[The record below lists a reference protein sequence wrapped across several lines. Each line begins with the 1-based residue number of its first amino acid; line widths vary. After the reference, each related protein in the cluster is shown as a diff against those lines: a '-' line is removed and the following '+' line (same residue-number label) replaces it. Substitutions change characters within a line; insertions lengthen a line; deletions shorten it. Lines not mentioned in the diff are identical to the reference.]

1 MSVCDS
7 FTEHAWIK
15 GKCQDCF
22 RPRDQHRGGPA
33 NQAAGGGHA
42 APANA
47 EKTRPPV
54 AKKPASFRA
63 PAAPAQVG
71 NGDGEVGR
79 DARQAE
85 GGRGA
90 HAVTGWRKGADDG
103 ALDRKRS
110 NNNNHHFGV
119 RHARFECKEAAA
131 DFGSACDK
139 LENGNNNDNDVFADA
154 AVLANQQLA
163 AGDAAG
169 GCDNSSLAL
178 FLNRIRSRYHRSAE
192 RGAAAAHGCLASDR
206 KVWRP
211 RKRVRLGE
219 GGPEVISHE
228 GGVFCY
234 ADSEASSGS
243 PEEAAGTGGVAAA
256 REEGRES
263 WDESDEE
270 LLAIEMRMRD
280 RSRFAELRPNS
291 LSPVHFGRHG
301 GRAARPRNPVLRR
314 DRPHGRDDRPEAERD
329 AAGGADAN
337 PDPSEGKA
345 SYVSSS
351 EDLETPSPVS
361 AGALCPRQESTSQ
374 GLDSQGNTSVS
385 SDDGNVADAE
395 AELRDASERSD
406 AEDAAESRRRQVPRK
421 STPSETDSE
430 SAAAEPG
437 GAGPAGDKRTF
448 RTRVSV
454 SLGAVERNAKP
465 CRVVNLDPAPVA
477 CDSGPGPDEVSAKPR
492 QAEPMEGREQPHRPQ
507 QQQQPHRLQQ
517 QHMELRCG
525 AQLDVAATRS
535 AAAQEPLSTG
545 EKRLNHA
552 ANLLFTL
559 SAVPHTPVY
568 AQSTRSKTFIPPSA
582 AHEENNNNNYYVT
595 PAPPTSESQAS
606 RPQRKDS
613 PGERPG
619 REHAQ
624 PHGRLGG
631 GGNASPAIFAPNA
644 ASPRIGGPA
653 VKTTTAAMPSGLC
666 RGSPPKHKT
675 FLYVEGAGG
684 DPRNACR
691 GSVTASERIER
702 SEEGLLNANAAP
714 HHAEDRGD
722 ASAALSQLV
731 ASIKPPNLP
740 PELPKK
746 RFKGRTAGD
755 EAKLEVLPPPQYRDL
770 KRDVSSDGR
779 AAGSD
784 GRHGASPG
792 GFVDPDAADEKLRPP
807 LLRQGGVVVPGLSAG
822 RPPATPPRTSPKSR
836 SETDGGADAP
846 PRPPPRTSSSSG
858 PRPEPSPLLPESST
872 SRTPSPG
879 RATETGDVPG
889 SPAPSPRQRQ
899 SVRRKSSHWEVVRN
913 LFPWKK
919 QQDGRPE
926 KSGDRRDG
934 AAPPRVDERP
944 DPEQPSGGGGGGGV
958 VVELDAGERPAAALL
973 YKQDYPRFIN
983 PALGNGS
990 GAAAQNSSR
999 SPKSK
1004 KSSGSVGEEPEPR
1017 PRKRSAGAER
1027 GEKKSPALGVAR
1039 QTAAKRPPAQVG
1051 APIPTSESSVNPEDV
1066 RMDENSVA
1074 IAPSQ
1079 PTMGNHA
1086 RGDRPARRETPP
1098 TETETAPDT
1107 RGAPPPPSREASP
1120 RSPALWPPGGP
1131 LAAVYGN
1138 VGRLRAGMAPE
1149 KHPRPL
1155 REASEDAIAFEGPA
1169 DADGGAATPELAPP
1183 PPLPAKRSGSRAG
1196 SSASASP
1203 SGFDAGP
1210 DASAPRDRRETK
1222 GEEGGHEA
1230 AGRVQQQQ
1238 QQQGL
1243 SHTDPLGRR
1252 VPRKDRGGG
1261 AQRGPRQQQLFKSH
1275 SVECSPVHAAF
1286 SGDATPERRASPA
1299 SRGQRPPRSLE
1310 STSQDSIPESD
1321 DSLADGDG
1329 SPFPAPALDAA
1340 HAGRGPRQRPGSKP
1354 GSADGGGEAVAPA
1367 GSVYRNIES
1376 AEAVS
1381 ARILSLQAEATRR
1394 LAAKC
1399 EQVFMRGCAARVG
1412 LREESWPDFKLRSN
1426 KPCCEAGDGTYYA
1439 ATYAKDPDHA
1449 YAIKVC
1455 KGRADA
1461 SQRRRQQQSATVTR
1475 GVPVH
1480 YNIQQEC
1487 GHFVAEV
1494 PPSLLPHGE
1503 DADGADPGRL
1513 VVIAREA
1520 PHRTLADLVRTS
1532 AEEHRAEPERYERLA
1547 SLLLLQLCAA
1557 LEHLKVHGVTHCGL
1571 RLENLLLARSG
1582 RPGDPTP
1589 RLVLSNFLQAKQ
1601 QQQQPKNRAR
1611 HDRGET
1617 GAGPPGGPA
1626 PPEQLRLAPELLSAA
1641 QYRKLDEFQTG
1652 ILIYEM
1658 LHLPNPFEDDPG
1670 LRASG
1675 YSTDDL
1681 PPFLRLSCYSSGLQR
1696 LAFQL
1701 LQPDPAS
1708 RLPIAEAR
1716 VALQLLAWGPQAEH
1730 LTREL
1735 GGPRPDGRR
1744 LREVLRNW
1752 LDVRRA
1758 LLMVVF
1764 AEKALAQDGPEGGG
1778 VNLEDWLR
1786 CQFFAFTTVDCMA
1799 RAVELLRL
1807 C

>member
-374 GLDSQGNTSVS
+374 GLDSQGNTS
-385 SDDGNVADAE
+385 
-395 AELRDASERSD
+395 
-406 AEDAAESRRRQVPRK
+406 
-421 STPSETDSE
+421 
-430 SAAAEPG
+430 
-437 GAGPAGDKRTF
+437 
-448 RTRVSV
+448 
-454 SLGAVERNAKP
+454 
-465 CRVVNLDPAPVA
+465 
-477 CDSGPGPDEVSAKPR
+477 
-492 QAEPMEGREQPHRPQ
+492 AEPMEGREQPHRPQ

-653 VKTTTAAMPSGLC
+653 
-666 RGSPPKHKT
+666 
-675 FLYVEGAGG
+675 
-684 DPRNACR
+684 
-691 GSVTASERIER
+691 
-702 SEEGLLNANAAP
+702 
-714 HHAEDRGD
+714 
-722 ASAALSQLV
+722 LV

-755 EAKLEVLPPPQYRDL
+755 EAKLEVLPPP
-770 KRDVSSDGR
+770 
-779 AAGSD
+779 
-784 GRHGASPG
+784 H
-792 GFVDPDAADEKLRPP
+792 
-807 LLRQGGVVVPGLSAG
+807 
-822 RPPATPPRTSPKSR
+822 
-836 SETDGGADAP
+836 
-846 PRPPPRTSSSSG
+846 
-858 PRPEPSPLLPESST
+858 
-872 SRTPSPG
+872 
-879 RATETGDVPG
+879 
-889 SPAPSPRQRQ
+889 
-899 SVRRKSSHWEVVRN
+899 
-913 LFPWKK
+913 
-919 QQDGRPE
+919 
-926 KSGDRRDG
+926 
-934 AAPPRVDERP
+934 
-944 DPEQPSGGGGGGGV
+944 
-958 VVELDAGERPAAALL
+958 
-973 YKQDYPRFIN
+973 
-983 PALGNGS
+983 
-990 GAAAQNSSR
+990 
-999 SPKSK
+999 
-1004 KSSGSVGEEPEPR
+1004 
-1017 PRKRSAGAER
+1017 
-1027 GEKKSPALGVAR
+1027 
-1039 QTAAKRPPAQVG
+1039 
-1051 APIPTSESSVNPEDV
+1051 
-1066 RMDENSVA
+1066 
-1074 IAPSQ
+1074 
-1079 PTMGNHA
+1079 
-1086 RGDRPARRETPP
+1086 
-1098 TETETAPDT
+1098 
-1107 RGAPPPPSREASP
+1107 
-1120 RSPALWPPGGP
+1120 
-1131 LAAVYGN
+1131 
-1138 VGRLRAGMAPE
+1138 
-1149 KHPRPL
+1149 
-1155 REASEDAIAFEGPA
+1155 
-1169 DADGGAATPELAPP
+1169 
-1183 PPLPAKRSGSRAG
+1183 RAG

-1230 AGRVQQQQ
+1230 AGRVQQQQQ

-1367 GSVYRNIES
+1367 GGVYRNIES

>member
-22 RPRDQHRGGPA
+22 RPLDQHRGGPA
-33 NQAAGGGHA
+33 NQAAGGGYA

-63 PAAPAQVG
+63 PAVPAQVG
-71 NGDGEVGR
+71 NGDG
-79 DARQAE
+79 
-85 GGRGA
+85 
-90 HAVTGWRKGADDG
+90 
-103 ALDRKRS
+103 
-110 NNNNHHFGV
+110 
-119 RHARFECKEAAA
+119 
-131 DFGSACDK
+131 
-139 LENGNNNDNDVFADA
+139 ENGNNNDNDVFVDA
-154 AVLANQQLA
+154 AVLANQHLA
-163 AGDAAG
+163 VGDAAG

-228 GGVFCY
+228 GGLFCY

-301 GRAARPRNPVLRR
+301 GRTVRPRNPVLRR
-314 DRPHGRDDRPEAERD
+314 NRPHERDDRLEAERD
-329 AAGGADAN
+329 AAGGADAKL
-337 PDPSEGKA
+337 DPSEGKA
-345 SYVSSS
+345 SYMSSS

-361 AGALCPRQESTSQ
+361 AGALCSRQESTSQ

-395 AELRDASERSD
+395 AELCDASERSD
-406 AEDAAESRRRQVPRK
+406 AEDAAESRRRQGPRK

-430 SAAAEPG
+430 NATAEPG
-437 GAGPAGDKRTF
+437 CAVPAGDKRTF
-448 RTRVSV
+448 ETRVSM
-454 SLGAVERNAKP
+454 SLRANERNVKP
-465 CRVVNLDPAPVA
+465 CRVVNLYPAPAA
-477 CDSGPGPDEVSAKPR
+477 CDSGPRPDEVSAKPR

-507 QQQQPHRLQQ
+507 RQQ
-517 QHMELRCG
+517 QHHAELRCG
-525 AQLDVAATRS
+525 AQLDVGATKS
-535 AAAQEPLSTG
+535 AAAAQEPLTTG

-568 AQSTRSKTFIPPSA
+568 AQSTRSKMFIPPST
-582 AHEENNNNNYYVT
+582 AHEENNNNNYCVI
-595 PAPPTSESQAS
+595 PAPPTSETQAS

-631 GGNASPAIFAPNA
+631 GGNASPAIFVPNA
-644 ASPRIGGPA
+644 ASPRISGPA
-653 VKTTTAAMPSGLC
+653 VKTTTAATPSGLC
-666 RGSPPKHKT
+666 QGSPPKHKT

-684 DPRNACR
+684 DPRKTSR
-691 GSVTASERIER
+691 GSVTVSERIER
-702 SEEGLLNANAAP
+702 SEEGLLNANAAL

-746 RFKGRTAGD
+746 RFKGRIAGD
-755 EAKLEVLPPPQYRDL
+755 EAKLEVPPPPQYCDL
-770 KRDVSSDGR
+770 KGDVSSDGR

-784 GRHGASPG
+784 ERHASREAALVGTSPA
-792 GFVDPDAADEKLRPP
+792 GFVDPDAADEKLQPP
-807 LLRQGGVVVPGLSAG
+807 LLRQGGVVAPGPSAGG

-836 SETDGGADAP
+836 READGGADAP
-846 PRPPPRTSSSSG
+846 PRPPPPHEFVLG
-858 PRPEPSPLLPESST
+858 
-872 SRTPSPG
+872 
-879 RATETGDVPG
+879 A
-889 SPAPSPRQRQ
+889 SPRAAASPPQVEHEPDPFAWARNGD
-899 SVRRKSSHWEVVRN
+899 RRHSRRSRAITAATAERAA
-913 LFPWKK
+913 
-919 QQDGRPE
+919 QQDGRP
-926 KSGDRRDG
+926 KSGDRRNGD
-934 AAPPRVDERP
+934 APQCENERP
-944 DPEQPSGGGGGGGV
+944 DPERPSGGV
-958 VVELDAGERPAAALL
+958 VVELDTSERPAAALL

-983 PALGNGS
+983 PALGNGP
-990 GAAAQNSSR
+990 GAAQNSSR

-1004 KSSGSVGEEPEPR
+1004 KSSGSVSEEPEPR
-1017 PRKRSAGAER
+1017 PRKRSVGAER
-1027 GEKKSPALGVAR
+1027 GEKKTLALGVAR
-1039 QTAAKRPPAQVG
+1039 QTAAKRPPAQAG
-1051 APIPTSESSVNPEDV
+1051 APIPASESSVDPEDV
-1066 RMDENSVA
+1066 HMDKKSVV

-1079 PTMGNHA
+1079 PAMGNHA

-1098 TETETAPDT
+1098 TTETETAPESQDV
-1107 RGAPPPPSREASP
+1107 PPTPSREASP
-1120 RSPALWPPGGP
+1120 RSPAPRPPGGP

-1169 DADGGAATPELAPP
+1169 DADGRAATPESVPP

-1203 SGFDAGP
+1203 SGFEAGP
-1210 DASAPRDRRETK
+1210 DAAAPHDRRETK
-1222 GEEGGHEA
+1222 GEEGEGHEVA
-1230 AGRVQQQQ
+1230 RAQQQQ

-1261 AQRGPRQQQLFKSH
+1261 AQQGPRQQQLFKSH

-1286 SGDATPERRASPA
+1286 SGDATPERGASPA
-1299 SRGQRPPRSLE
+1299 SRGRRLPHSLK

-1321 DSLADGDG
+1321 DSLADSDG

-1340 HAGRGPRQRPGSKP
+1340 YDGRGPRQQHPRQPGSKP
-1354 GSADGGGEAVAPA
+1354 GAADGRGEAVAPV
-1367 GSVYRNIES
+1367 GGVYRNIES
-1376 AEAVS
+1376 SEAVS

-1399 EQVFMRGCAARVG
+1399 EEVFMRGCAARVG

-1439 ATYAKDPDHA
+1439 ATYAKDPNHA

-1461 SQRRRQQQSATVTR
+1461 SRRQLQQQSATVTR

-1513 VVIAREA
+1513 VVITREA

-1557 LEHLKVHGVTHCGL
+1557 LEHLKMHGVTHCGL
-1571 RLENLLLARSG
+1571 RLENLLLAHSG

-1601 QQQQPKNRAR
+1601 QQQPKNRAH
-1611 HDRGET
+1611 HDQGKT
-1617 GAGPPGGPA
+1617 GASPLGGSA

-1681 PPFLRLSCYSSGLQR
+1681 PPFLRLSCYSTGLQR

-1744 LREVLRNW
+1744 LQEVLRNW

-1786 CQFFAFTTVDCMA
+1786 CQFFAFATVNCMA

>member
-1 MSVCDS
+1 MELAKLHVQAVSETVWCWNNDRQ
-7 FTEHAWIK
+7 EEEE
-15 GKCQDCF
+15 GKV
-22 RPRDQHRGGPA
+22 RVIHEVEEEESKAGARARGRRTDGPA
-33 NQAAGGGHA
+33 ARRCDLPGRRPARAA
-42 APANA
+42 
-47 EKTRPPV
+47 R
-54 AKKPASFRA
+54 
-63 PAAPAQVG
+63 
-71 NGDGEVGR
+71 
-79 DARQAE
+79 
-85 GGRGA
+85 
-90 HAVTGWRKGADDG
+90 
-103 ALDRKRS
+103 
-110 NNNNHHFGV
+110 
-119 RHARFECKEAAA
+119 
-131 DFGSACDK
+131 
-139 LENGNNNDNDVFADA
+139 
-154 AVLANQQLA
+154 
-163 AGDAAG
+163 
-169 GCDNSSLAL
+169 
-178 FLNRIRSRYHRSAE
+178 
-192 RGAAAAHGCLASDR
+192 
-206 KVWRP
+206 
-211 RKRVRLGE
+211 RV
-219 GGPEVISHE
+219 
-228 GGVFCY
+228 Y
-234 ADSEASSGS
+234 
-243 PEEAAGTGGVAAA
+243 GVAAA
-256 REEGRES
+256 
-263 WDESDEE
+263 
-270 LLAIEMRMRD
+270 
-280 RSRFAELRPNS
+280 
-291 LSPVHFGRHG
+291 
-301 GRAARPRNPVLRR
+301 
-314 DRPHGRDDRPEAERD
+314 
-329 AAGGADAN
+329 
-337 PDPSEGKA
+337 
-345 SYVSSS
+345 
-351 EDLETPSPVS
+351 
-361 AGALCPRQESTSQ
+361 
-374 GLDSQGNTSVS
+374 
-385 SDDGNVADAE
+385 
-395 AELRDASERSD
+395 
-406 AEDAAESRRRQVPRK
+406 
-421 STPSETDSE
+421 
-430 SAAAEPG
+430 
-437 GAGPAGDKRTF
+437 
-448 RTRVSV
+448 
-454 SLGAVERNAKP
+454 
-465 CRVVNLDPAPVA
+465 
-477 CDSGPGPDEVSAKPR
+477 
-492 QAEPMEGREQPHRPQ
+492 
-507 QQQQPHRLQQ
+507 
-517 QHMELRCG
+517 
-525 AQLDVAATRS
+525 
-535 AAAQEPLSTG
+535 
-545 EKRLNHA
+545 
-552 ANLLFTL
+552 
-559 SAVPHTPVY
+559 
-568 AQSTRSKTFIPPSA
+568 
-582 AHEENNNNNYYVT
+582 
-595 PAPPTSESQAS
+595 
-606 RPQRKDS
+606 
-613 PGERPG
+613 
-619 REHAQ
+619 
-624 PHGRLGG
+624 
-631 GGNASPAIFAPNA
+631 
-644 ASPRIGGPA
+644 
-653 VKTTTAAMPSGLC
+653 
-666 RGSPPKHKT
+666 T
-675 FLYVEGAGG
+675 FLNY
-684 DPRNACR
+684 
-691 GSVTASERIER
+691 
-702 SEEGLLNANAAP
+702 AN
-714 HHAEDRGD
+714 
-722 ASAALSQLV
+722 S
-731 ASIKPPNLP
+731 
-740 PELPKK
+740 
-746 RFKGRTAGD
+746 F
-755 EAKLEVLPPPQYRDL
+755 
-770 KRDVSSDGR
+770 
-779 AAGSD
+779 
-784 GRHGASPG
+784 
-792 GFVDPDAADEKLRPP
+792 
-807 LLRQGGVVVPGLSAG
+807 
-822 RPPATPPRTSPKSR
+822 
-836 SETDGGADAP
+836 
-846 PRPPPRTSSSSG
+846 
-858 PRPEPSPLLPESST
+858 
-872 SRTPSPG
+872 
-879 RATETGDVPG
+879 
-889 SPAPSPRQRQ
+889 
-899 SVRRKSSHWEVVRN
+899 
-913 LFPWKK
+913 LF
-919 QQDGRPE
+919 R
-926 KSGDRRDG
+926 
-934 AAPPRVDERP
+934 
-944 DPEQPSGGGGGGGV
+944 
-958 VVELDAGERPAAALL
+958 
-973 YKQDYPRFIN
+973 
-983 PALGNGS
+983 
-990 GAAAQNSSR
+990 
-999 SPKSK
+999 
-1004 KSSGSVGEEPEPR
+1004 
-1017 PRKRSAGAER
+1017 
-1027 GEKKSPALGVAR
+1027 
-1039 QTAAKRPPAQVG
+1039 
-1051 APIPTSESSVNPEDV
+1051 SVNPEDV

-1138 VGRLRAGMAPE
+1138 VGAAVAP
-1149 KHPRPL
+1149 
-1155 REASEDAIAFEGPA
+1155 
-1169 DADGGAATPELAPP
+1169 APP
-1183 PPLPAKRSGSRAG
+1183 RRRRRAG
-1196 SSASASP
+1196 STP
-1203 SGFDAGP
+1203 GP
-1210 DASAPRDRRETK
+1210 THPPPRDRRETK

-1449 YAIKVC
+1449 YAIK
-1455 KGRADA
+1455 
-1461 SQRRRQQQSATVTR
+1461 RRRQQQSATVTR